1 MKALTLRQPW
11 ASLVMAGIKDV
22 ENRTWRTN
30 YRGRLVIHAGS
41 GIDREGMN
49 EHGQLLA
56 DYPHGAIL
64 GTVELVD
71 CVEHS
76 TSPWA
81 IAENWHWLLAEPRPF
96 DAPIPAKGKLGL
108 WTCEATD
115 MALAEGDH
123 LGPDRRGGRREGSGR
138 KKRQRVT

>member
-1 MKALTLRQPW
+1 
-11 ASLVMAGIKDV
+11 MAGIKDV

-56 DYPHGAIL
+56 NYPHAAIL
-64 GTVELVD
+64 GTVKLVD
-71 CVEHS
+71 CVQHS
-76 TSPWA
+76 ASPWA
-81 IAENWHWLLAEPRPF
+81 IAENWHWLLADPRPF

-108 WTCEATD
+108 WTCEADD
-115 MALAEGDH
+115 MSLAEDDH
-123 LGPDRRGGRREGSGR
+123 LGTGRRDGRREGTGR
-138 KKRQRVT
+138 KRQTIETRQENRS

>member
-1 MKALTLRQPW
+1 
-11 ASLVMAGIKDV
+11 MAGIKDV

-49 EHGQLLA
+49 EHGRLLD

-64 GTVELVD
+64 GTVELID
-71 CVEHS
+71 CVRDS

-81 IAENWHWLLAEPRPF
+81 IADNWHWLLADPRPF
-96 DAPIPAKGKLGL
+96 VMPIPATGRLGL
-108 WTCEATD
+108 WNCEVAG

-123 LGPDRRGGRREGSGR
+123 LGTNRRDGRREGAGR
-138 KKRQRVT
+138 KRKQP

>member
-1 MKALTLRQPW
+1 MQALTLRQPW
-11 ASLVMAGIKDV
+11 ACLVVAGIKDV

-49 EHGQLLA
+49 ENGRLLA

-64 GTVELVD
+64 GTVKLVD
-71 CVEHS
+71 IVRDS
-76 TSPWA
+76 ASPWE
-81 IAENWHWLLAEPRPF
+81 IAGNWHWLLTDPLPY
-96 DAPIPAKGKLGL
+96 DVPIPAKGKLGL

-115 MALAEGDH
+115 MVLAEGDH
-123 LGPDRRGGRREGSGR
+123 LGTNRHGGRREGAGR
-138 KKRQRVT
+138 KRKQP